1 MKRIITTLAIFCV
14 TVISF
19 AQTSNL
25 LRPRVDIAETS
36 SEEHNVSMEVFYMN
50 DESPRTYY
58 LSLGNLGI
66 GGDIVQLD
74 FDPVFELFIPLGGS
88 LEEAVAKMEEIKA
101 LYKMPR
107 LSQTEINASF
117 AALYPTDKIQT
128 VTVTSRRFLFS
139 KVLEFSIPV
148 EGTEP
153 LVRATHI
160 YRSDFN
166 SLLTSLKIYKKLHP
180 KQD

>member
-1 MKRIITTLAIFCV
+1 MKRIFATLALVCV
-14 TVISF
+14 TVF
-19 AQTSNL
+19 AFGQNSSI
-25 LRPRVDIAETS
+25 LRPRVEIAEAS
-36 SEEHNVSMEVFYMN
+36 SEEHGTDMEVFYMN

-74 FDPVFELFIPLGGS
+74 FDPVFELFIPLGGNV
-88 LEEAVAKMEEIKA
+88 EEAIATMEEIKA

-107 LSQTEINASF
+107 LSQTEITASF
-117 AALYPTDKIQT
+117 AALYPTDELVT

-139 KVLEFSIPV
+139 KVLEFSLPV
-148 EGTEP
+148 QGSDA

-166 SLLTSLKIYKKLHP
+166 SLLTTLKIYRKLHP
-180 KQD
+180 KE

>member
-1 MKRIITTLAIFCV
+1 MKRIVTTLALICV

-19 AQTSNL
+19 AQASSI
-25 LRPRVDIAETS
+25 LRPRVEIAECS
-36 SEEHNVSMEVFYMN
+36 SEEHSTSLEVFYMN

-66 GGDIVQLD
+66 GGDIVQLE

-88 LEEAVAKMEEIKA
+88 VEEAIARMEEIKA

-107 LSQTEINASF
+107 LSQTEIKASF
-117 AALYPTDKIQT
+117 AALYPTDKSYT

-148 EGTEP
+148 EGNDP

-166 SLLTSLKIYKKLHP
+166 SLLSSLKIYKRLHP
-180 KQD
+180 RQE